1 MLDRVDKLD
10 RTVLWWA
17 ARHGYSGIADVL
29 VQVGVDIDKQDKC
42 GYSALIVACR
52 WGHAGVVRVILNRRP
67 IGPKGHRVG
76 CDFNLRTAL
85 GVTALAHAT
94 REGHGDIVRLLLS
107 CGGDTNALD
116 VDVVDKYRSMTP
128 LLVAAQYD
136 KDEIAAMLV
145 QVGARLDAKDC
156 NGATALHLAA
166 GTGNITIVRILINPS
181 AAMEL
186 APRVIARSPIKNIG
200 DGGNSGNGGNGG
212 NGGDGGNT
220 DGSAS
225 FKSARYSMLDAQRSS
240 DGKTA
245 LIISAAGGYLP
256 IVRVLVLA
264 GKPAFS

>member
-1 MLDRVDKLD
+1 M
-10 RTVLWWA
+10 
-17 ARHGYSGIADVL
+17 
-29 VQVGVDIDKQDKC
+29 DIDKQDKC
-42 GYSALIVACR
+42 GYSALIVASR

-85 GVTALAHAT
+85 GATALAHAT

-107 CGGDTNALD
+107 CGGDTDALD

-156 NGATALHLAA
+156 NDATALHLAA
-166 GTGNITIVRILINPS
+166 ATGNITIVRILINPS

-186 APRVIARSPIKNIG
+186 APRVIARSPIKNTG
-200 DGGNSGNGGNGG
+200 GGGGNGGNSGNGGNGG
-212 NGGDGGNT
+212 GGGDGC
-220 DGSAS
+220 GSVS
-225 FKSARYSMLDAQRSS
+225 FQSSRYSMLDAQRMD

-256 IVRVLVLA
+256 IVRVLMQA